1 MKYRRLGNS
10 GLQVSLAGLG
20 TNNFGGR
27 LDYEG
32 TASVVDAAIDA
43 GINFFD
49 TADIYGGGLSE
60 EYLGRALGGRRED
73 VLIATKFAMPM
84 GEGPFTRGGSR
95 HYIERAVAASLRR
108 LGTDYIDVYQMHQSD
123 ADTPIEE
130 TLEALTDLVHR
141 GVVRYIGHSNFS
153 GWQIA
158 DADWT
163 ARSKGLARF
172 VSAQNEWSLLER
184 KVEPEIM
191 PACREF
197 GLGQL
202 PFFPLASGFLTG
214 KYRRGEKPAGGHA
227 AGGLAEGDAGAD
239 RRADGGRELR
249 PAGGAGGL
257 RRGARA
263 HDPRPRAVLA
273 GQRPGGLVGDRGGDQ
288 ARADR
293 GERGRDAGLGAE
305 RGGVR
310 GGRRAALRWLGRA
323 ADGRV
328 DSGHRGGGG
337 VGRRVGR
344 LRLVGVDAG

>member
-60 EYLGRALGGRRED
+60 EYLGRALGSRRED

-84 GEGPFTRGGSR
+84 GEGPFSRGGSR
-95 HYIERAVAASLRR
+95 HYIERALAASLRR
-108 LGTDYIDVYQMHQSD
+108 LGTDYIDVYQMHQPD

-158 DADWT
+158 DADWA

-172 VSAQNEWSLLER
+172 VSAQNEWSLLQR
-184 KVEPEIM
+184 KAEAEIM

-214 KYRRGEKPAGGHA
+214 KYRRGAPLPEGTRLAGWQKAMPARIDAMMADANFDLLEALEGYAEERGHTILD
-227 AGGLAEGDAGAD
+227 LALSWLASDPAVSSVIAGATKPEQIE
-239 RRADGGRELR
+239 ANVVSTHAWELS
-249 PAGGAGGL
+249 
-257 RRGARA
+257 
-263 HDPRPRAVLA
+263 
-273 GQRPGGLVGDRGGDQ
+273 
-288 ARADR
+288 
-293 GERGRDAGLGAE
+293 AE
-305 RGGVR
+305 EF
-310 GGRRAALRWLGRA
+310 AE
-323 ADGRV
+323 
-328 DSGHRGGGG
+328 
-337 VGRRVGR
+337 
-344 LRLVGVDAG
+344 VDALLSGG

>member
-20 TNNFGGR
+20 TNNFGMR

-32 TASVVDAAIDA
+32 TKSVVDAALDA

-60 EYLGRALGGRRED
+60 EYLGRALGSRRED
-73 VLIATKFAMPM
+73 VLVATKFAMPV

-95 HYIERAVAASLRR
+95 HYIEKAVERSLKR
-108 LGTDYIDVYQMHQSD
+108 LGTDYIDVYQMHQPD
-123 ADTPIEE
+123 PETPIEE
-130 TLEALTDLVHR
+130 TLDALSDLVHR
-141 GVVRYIGHSNFS
+141 GIVRYIGHSNFT

-163 ARSKGLARF
+163 AKSKGYVRF

-214 KYRRGEKPAGGHA
+214 KYTRNADLPEGTRLAAWAQAMPARIGALTSDANWDKLDALTSFAEDNGHTILD
-227 AGGLAEGDAGAD
+227 LALSWLASDQAVSSVIAGATKPEQIEANVASTLSWELS
-239 RRADGGRELR
+239 ADDF
-249 PAGGAGGL
+249 A
-257 RRGARA
+257 
-263 HDPRPRAVLA
+263 AV
-273 GQRPGGLVGDRGGDQ
+273 D
-288 ARADR
+288 
-293 GERGRDAGLGAE
+293 EILG
-305 RGGVR
+305 
-310 GGRRAALRWLGRA
+310 
-323 ADGRV
+323 
-328 DSGHRGGGG
+328 
-337 VGRRVGR
+337 
-344 LRLVGVDAG
+344 